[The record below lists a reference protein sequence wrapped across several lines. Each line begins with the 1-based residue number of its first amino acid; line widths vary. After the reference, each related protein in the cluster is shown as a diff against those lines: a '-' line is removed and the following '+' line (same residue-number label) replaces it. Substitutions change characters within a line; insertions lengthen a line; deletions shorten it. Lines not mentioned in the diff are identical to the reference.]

1 MKNMSKNKVELFNK
15 LFAIPNNWH
24 HVLYVHTPF
33 CVQKCYYCIYS
44 SKEPSGKEEMDTF
57 YNSVLPQQIRQFQP
71 TLETA
76 AFDQVYFGGGTPTI
90 ADAHTLERI
99 YRQIPY
105 FKDIP
110 VKITEAS
117 PYTVTDDHLE
127 LFHAYGFAYVSLGV
141 QTLSDRILEAQNRK
155 VVSKEKIIHLCRR
168 LEEFN
173 IISNIDLII
182 YLDTGGLE
190 DAAQTRKDLMEVMSE
205 IRPVSITLHSN
216 YMVEKSLE
224 KQAAM
229 MRLLKEMEELYPEY
243 RCVNALLEESE
254 IEEDMKNAAEYRLM
268 RQQEDFHF
276 YMSPKIPQSHAYG
289 HNMLALGTYEKF
301 KPRYNYY
308 YIYDFMDKYA
318 FKGMF
323 EKYKSISMDFEKIR
337 KRLGLSEDK
346 YMTYGDFFK
355 NEEDEEGFKKIIKEV
370 RLPYYKF

>member
-1 MKNMSKNKVELFNK
+1 LKDKKELFNQ
-15 LFAIPNNWH
+15 LFAVPNNWH

-33 CVQKCYYCIYS
+33 CVQKCYYCIYQ

-57 YNSVLPQQIRQFQP
+57 YNSVLPGQIRQFES
-71 TLETA
+71 TLETV

-90 ADAHTLERI
+90 ADAHTLEKV
-99 YRQIPY
+99 YRQIPG

-127 LFHAYGFAYVSLGV
+127 LFHAYGFTYVSLGV
-141 QTLSDRILEAQNRK
+141 QTLSGRILEAQNRK
-155 VVSKEKIIHLCRR
+155 VVSKEKIIHSCRR

-205 IRPVSITLHSN
+205 IKPVSITLHSN
-216 YMVEKSLE
+216 YVVEKSLE
-224 KQAAM
+224 KQAVM
-229 MRLLKEMEELYPEY
+229 MRLLKEMQELYPGY

-254 IEEDMKNAAEYRLM
+254 IEGDMKKAAEYRLM
-268 RQQEDFHF
+268 RDRRDFHF

-289 HNMLALGTYEKF
+289 HNMVALGTYEKF

-308 YIYDFMDKYA
+308 YIYDYMDKYT
-318 FKGMF
+318 FKQMF
-323 EKYKSISMDFEKIR
+323 QRYKSISEDFER
-337 KRLGLSEDK
+337 TRNQLGLSCEEYIVTDS
-346 YMTYGDFFK
+346 FFK
-355 NEEDEEGFKKIIKEV
+355 SEGDRERFKALVKGAG
-370 RLPYYKF
+370 LPYYDFE